1 MYLLDTNVF
10 MHLAN
15 KASKRGR
22 DELAAMFNADRVLP
36 FTGKAAEYG
45 GLLLTVQREK
55 GKAIEWP
62 DTMRRMSR
70 LVRPMPVHEN

>member
-1 MYLLDTNVF
+1 
-10 MHLAN
+10 
-15 KASKRGR
+15 
-22 DELAAMFNADRVLP
+22 MFNAARVLP

-62 DTMRRMSR
+62 DTMLAAHALALDATVVTDNNKHFIRSGCK
-70 LVRPMPVHEN
+70 LENWRTA